1 MPERT
6 IEDRLREEYFDFLPA
21 IRRVAWQLETEIRYH
36 TLTIQHSL
44 NLYEQLVVKS
54 RIKDCE
60 SALKSLQRRQE
71 GRVFDPDRP
80 NDYSILDLPDLAGV
94 RVLVFP
100 NSRLLQVDN
109 YIHARFSDWTLDPV
123 NDDSGTALALK
134 YHGYCPVISD
144 RVCGEYQV
152 VPMLLGLFWEVEH
165 AAMYKPATPL
175 KDIASSEQM
184 RNLRTDVERTLRAF
198 EAGFDDFVRKAAFTS
213 HRSIEEQQSSLEDI

>member
-6 IEDRLREEYFDFLPA
+6 IEDRLREEYFDFLPE

-36 TLTIQHSL
+36 TLEIQHSL
-44 NLYEQLVVKS
+44 NSYEQLVVKS

-80 NDYSILDLPDLAGV
+80 NDYSMLHLPDLAGV

-100 NSRLLQVDN
+100 NSRLVQVDN
-109 YIHARFSDWTLDPV
+109 YLRTRFFDWTFDPV
-123 NDDSGTALALK
+123 NDDSGTALGLT
-134 YHGYCPVISD
+134 YFGHRPLISNKV
-144 RVCGEYQV
+144 RGEYQV

-165 AAMYKPATPL
+165 SAMYKPAPAFRDVAES
-175 KDIASSEQM
+175 KHM
-184 RNLRTDVERTLRAF
+184 RRLRADVERSLKAF
-198 EAGFDDFVRKAAFTS
+198 EVGFEDFIRNAAVTPD
-213 HRSIEEQQSSLEDI
+213 SIEEQQSSHEDA